1 MGCGGSKAAATP
13 ADKGGN
19 AAPEADS
26 KTLLTSPNQQPADTQ
41 KPITEATDK
50 LKSVFAAQKPDAEGT
65 VAADALA
72 TSLRSQEGDVAKLL
86 EGATMNPLSYMLQ
99 ELDILAQG
107 RVLEESFLSLAT
119 TPMALAEGQLAKVA
133 STGEV
138 AKVLKRTTT
147 DLQLEMPDRST
158 KWVEIDD
165 VRMAHEQPT
174 EMAELAV
181 GDTAMLASGE
191 RGEVTALT
199 TTDVKLLLADGS
211 SKWCCLEDLTK
222 VAAEPKAQPAA
233 PQTIQDRPVI
243 EAIPTTDVV
252 LEEPGIEAA
261 GDTEVKYAGWQ
272 CFKLC

>member
-1 MGCGGSKAAATP
+1 MGCGGSKAAATS
-13 ADKGGN
+13 ADKG
-19 AAPEADS
+19 APEADS
-26 KTLLTSPNQQPADTQ
+26 KTLLTSPKEQPADTQ

-72 TSLRSQEGDVAKLL
+72 TSLRSQEGDVSKLL

-158 KWVEIDD
+158 KWVDIDD

-174 EMAELAV
+174 ELAELAV

-199 TTDVKLLLADGS
+199 TADVKLLLADGS

-222 VAAEPKAQPAA
+222 VAAELKAQPAA
-233 PQTIQDRPVI
+233 PRTIQDQPAI
-243 EAIPTTDVV
+243 EAIPATDVL
-252 LEEPGIEAA
+252 LEESGIEAA